1 MIACCFHYKNYLSFC
16 SYIKICIRKLS
27 KFYSSKA
34 SLNYKHLK
42 RFNTIC
48 FIFRLKNVLL
58 LICKNS
64 GDLTDFAAEQLEQV
78 LKEVS
83 AMKTSYDVTFF
94 FTVLVPVATI
104 WLVQTECQVGHEVIQ
119 FYLNNSYILSK
130 FQID

>member
-1 MIACCFHYKNYLSFC
+1 M
-16 SYIKICIRKLS
+16 
-27 KFYSSKA
+27 
-34 SLNYKHLK
+34 K

-64 GDLTDFAAEQLEQV
+64 GDLTDSAAEQLEQV
-78 LKEVS
+78 LKELS
-83 AMKTSYDVTFF
+83 AMKTSNDVTFF

-104 WLVQTECQVGHEVIQ
+104 WLVQTECQVGHEVAQ